1 MTTVVKS
8 GERQATPTYI
18 CFSIFLGRSL
28 LKNFLKSKTAQAL
41 GARLK
46 GQLAWTF
53 FFTPLVFF
61 LLLFF
66 INFII

>member
-28 LKNFLKSKTAQAL
+28 LKKFLKNKTAQAL

-46 GQLAWTF
+46 GQLALT
-53 FFTPLVFF
+53 FF
-61 LLLFF
+61 LLHWFFCIFIFF
-66 INFII
+66 INFI